1 MLLNCNLQKAN
12 FMKKQLLIVG
22 MALMLLV
29 VGLSGCVG
37 PQTTDYFNGEYEA
50 NENTV
55 LKATTLNGQI
65 EIYAWDGDNVSFN
78 AVKKSSFGQEELD
91 NVEINVIESENQI
104 EIEAKY
110 IGQRTTTPSVDMN
123 IKVPRNVTVD
133 SATTSNGAVQISG
146 TKGNTSTHSS
156 NGAIIIEDVDGYV
169 KASTSNGNID
179 IQGTTGVDDLETS
192 NGRIYAEIFDF
203 KDDIDIRSSNG
214 RITVYINPSLNA
226 DIDMTT
232 SNGQI
237 SISGL
242 SLNITIS
249 EEKHKVGKLGDGGNK
264 LNIHTSNGNINLY
277 KLEG

>member
-1 MLLNCNLQKAN
+1 
-12 FMKKQLLIVG
+12 MKKQYVIVG
-22 MALMLLV
+22 ILV
-29 VGLSGCVG
+29 VFLVGGLSGCVG
-37 PQTTDYFNGEYEA
+37 PQATDYFNGEYEA

-65 EIYAWDGDNVSFN
+65 EITAWDGDTVSFN
-78 AVKKSSFGQEELD
+78 AVKKSSFDQEELD

-146 TKGNTSTHSS
+146 TKGDVKATSS
-156 NGAIIIEDVDGYV
+156 NGAIVIENVDGYV
-169 KASTSNGNID
+169 SAT
-179 IQGTTGVDDLETS
+179 TS
-192 NGRIYAEIFDF
+192 NGRIEVRGTTGIKDLTSSNLGIYAEVYDF
-203 KDDIDIRSSNG
+203 QDNISISTSNG
-214 RITVYINPSLNA
+214 GITVYINPSLNA

-237 SISGL
+237 TISDI
-242 SLNITIS
+242 SLNLTIS
-249 EEKHKVGKLGDGGNK
+249 EEKHKTGELGDGGNT
-264 LNIHTSNGNINLY
+264 LDIHTSNGNINLR
-277 KLEG
+277 KLEI